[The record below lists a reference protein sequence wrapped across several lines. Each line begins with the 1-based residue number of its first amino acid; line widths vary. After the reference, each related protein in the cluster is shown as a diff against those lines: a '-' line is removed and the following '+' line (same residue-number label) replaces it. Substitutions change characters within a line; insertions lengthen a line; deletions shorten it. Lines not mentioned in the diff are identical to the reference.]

1 MISAMTQAADN
12 RLARML
18 VSPELFVFV

>member
-1 MISAMTQAADN
+1 MCECI

-18 VSPELFVFV
+18 V